1 MKTLGIIGFIFT
13 TSVAQNIF
21 FLLEIGSQPLLTG
34 FASLADKVGRATV
47 RGLDELGFA
56 SHLLGKS
63 IYWLFLGRR
72 QHQAVRLDGIVA
84 QSFEIGIRA
93 IPILSVL
100 AFTIGIMLAIQGI
113 YTLKT
118 FGAESRV
125 TTGIALSLVREFS
138 SLITGILV
146 AGRSGSAL
154 AARLGT
160 MTINQEVDALTVM
173 GIDPIRYL
181 VVPPLV
187 AMLVMVPALTMW
199 SHLVS
204 LFGAG
209 LYVSSSLEISFSA
222 YVQQVID
229 ALRLADLVHG
239 LAKSVIFSVLITM
252 VGVVN
257 GAAVTGGA
265 EGVGRVT
272 TRSVVQAISAI
283 VVTDM
288 IFAFMV
294 TR

>member
-1 MKTLGIIGFIFT
+1 MRAKFVG
-13 TSVAQNIF
+13 
-21 FLLEIGSQPLLTG
+21 
-34 FASLADKVGRATV
+34 LADKVGRATV
-47 RGLDELGFA
+47 QTLDEMGFA
-56 SHLLGKS
+56 AHLLGKS
-63 IYWLFLGRR
+63 IYWLVLGRR
-72 QHQAVRLDGIVA
+72 QRQPVRLDSIVA
-84 QSFEIGIRA
+84 QAFEIGVQA
-93 IPILSVL
+93 IPILTVL
-100 AFTIGIMLAIQGI
+100 TFTIGIMLAIQGI

-125 TTGIALSLVREFS
+125 TTGIALTLVREFS
-138 SLITGILV
+138 SLMTGILV

-187 AMLVMVPALTMW
+187 AMVVMVPALTMW
-199 SHLVS
+199 AHLVS

-209 LYVSSSLEISFSA
+209 LYVSSSLEISFGA

-229 ALRLADLVHG
+229 ALRLADLAHG
-239 LAKSVIFSVLITM
+239 LAKSAIFAVLITL

-265 EGVGRVT
+265 EGVGRMT
-272 TRSVVQAISAI
+272 TRSVVHSISAI
-283 VVTDM
+283 VITDM

>member
-1 MKTLGIIGFIFT
+1 MRAKF
-13 TSVAQNIF
+13 VD
-21 FLLEIGSQPLLTG
+21 
-34 FASLADKVGRATV
+34 LAGKVGRATV
-47 RGLDELGFA
+47 LALDEMGFA
-56 SHLLGKS
+56 AHLLGKS
-63 IYWLFLGRR
+63 VYWLFLGRR
-72 QHQAVRLDGIVA
+72 QRQPVRLDSVVTQA
-84 QSFEIGIRA
+84 FEIGVQA

-100 AFTIGIMLAIQGI
+100 TFTIGVMLAIQGI

-160 MTINQEVDALTVM
+160 MTINQEIDALTVM

-187 AMLVMVPALTMW
+187 AMVVMVPALTMW

-204 LFGAG
+204 LFAAG
-209 LYVSSSLEISFSA
+209 LYVSAALDISFSA

-229 ALRLADLVHG
+229 ALRLADLAHG
-239 LAKSVIFSVLITM
+239 LAKSVIFAVLITL

-265 EGVGRVT
+265 EGVGRMT
-272 TRSVVQAISAI
+272 TRSVVHALSAI
-283 VVTDM
+283 VITDM

>member
-1 MKTLGIIGFIFT
+1 
-13 TSVAQNIF
+13 
-21 FLLEIGSQPLLTG
+21 
-34 FASLADKVGRATV
+34 
-47 RGLDELGFA
+47 
-56 SHLLGKS
+56 
-63 IYWLFLGRR
+63 
-72 QHQAVRLDGIVA
+72 
-84 QSFEIGIRA
+84 
-93 IPILSVL
+93 
-100 AFTIGIMLAIQGI
+100 
-113 YTLKT
+113 
-118 FGAESRV
+118 
-125 TTGIALSLVREFS
+125 
-138 SLITGILV
+138 
-146 AGRSGSAL
+146 
-154 AARLGT
+154 

-209 LYVSSSLEISFSA
+209 LYVSSSLESSFSA